1 MTSKISHSTDEQH
14 YLVHPKY
21 RADIDGLR
29 AIAVLSVVGFHAFPS
44 WIKGGFVGVDVFFV
58 ISGFLIS
65 SIIFESLDKGTFS
78 FHEFYARRIK
88 RIFPALILVM
98 LASYTLGW
106 FALLADEY
114 KQLGKH
120 IAASAGFV
128 SNFIF
133 WQEAGYFDNSADTK
147 PMLHLWS
154 LGIEEQFY
162 IIWPLLLYVAW
173 EKRFNALSI
182 CIAIAITS
190 FALNVIQVSGNAV
203 AVFYSPLTRFWELL
217 MGSFLAYIS
226 LHKITFGQNVIWR
239 CNTLLGNIVPNTVTG
254 NRVTFLRDFQ
264 SILGISLIGVA
275 VLLLNKERLFPGW
288 WALLPTVGAY
298 LIISAGTKAWF
309 NRKVLS
315 HRLLVWVGL
324 ISFPLYLWHWPLL
337 SFARIIGS
345 ETPSREVRI
354 AAVLVSIVLAWLT
367 YKLLE
372 KPIRYGQYSKTKVF
386 ILCVMMFGVGF
397 IGHNTDERNGLSF
410 RLKGFESSL
419 QEIKSVVEST
429 DGCKSIIPVKSR
441 YCLISDPSVPPTVA
455 LIGDSHSNRL
465 YSSLYWRYQSIGE
478 NLLQLGGGGCL
489 PFWDIET
496 GSVGNP
502 NNCAA
507 QMRPQLDY
515 VLGSESI
522 KTVIFMH
529 RGPVYIEGID
539 INSKNRIF
547 IKDLLNPNDLDG
559 KTIYA
564 KALTETIKRFAHA
577 KKRII
582 LIIDAP
588 EFDFDPMS
596 CVDAIRPM
604 SSIFKDRLDCRL
616 IKQDVDKRNYA
627 YIEIT
632 KLVAKSFDNVKIVN
646 LQDALCDKDFCYGV
660 KDGKLLY
667 KDSDHLNPFG
677 AEYVA
682 KQLWKQFQ

>member
-1 MTSKISHSTDEQH
+1 MTNKTPSPADERH
-14 YLVHPKY
+14 YLAHPKY

-29 AIAVLSVVGFHAFPS
+29 AIAVLSVVGFHAFPF

-98 LASYTLGW
+98 FASYIFGW
-106 FALLADEY
+106 FALFSDEY

-120 IAASAGFV
+120 IAAGAGFI
-128 SNFIF
+128 SNIIF
-133 WQEAGYFDNSADTK
+133 WQEAGYFDNTADVK

-162 IIWPLLLYVAW
+162 IIWPLILYAAW
-173 EKRFNALSI
+173 KKRLDALSI
-182 CIAIAITS
+182 CIVIAVTS
-190 FALNVIQVSGNAV
+190 FALNVIQVSGNAA

-226 LHKITFGQNVIWR
+226 LYKVTFGQNVIWR
-239 CNTLLGNIVPNTVTG
+239 CNTLLGNIFPNAVIR
-254 NRVTFLRDFQ
+254 NREIILRESQ
-264 SILGISLIGVA
+264 SIIGILFIGVA
-275 VLLLNKERLFPGW
+275 VLLLDKERLFPGW

-315 HRLLVWVGL
+315 HRLLLWVGL

-345 ETPSREVRI
+345 ETPSREIRI
-354 AAVLVSIVLAWLT
+354 AAVLASIVLAWLT
-367 YKLLE
+367 YQLLE
-372 KPIRYGQYSKTKVF
+372 RPIRYGKYSKTRVF
-386 ILCVMMFGVGF
+386 VLCTMMFGVGF

-410 RLKGFESSL
+410 RLKEFESSL

-441 YCLISDPSVPPTVA
+441 YCLISDPSMPPTVA

-496 GSVGNP
+496 GSLGNP

-515 VLGSESI
+515 VLGSPNI
-522 KTVIFMH
+522 KTVVFMH
-529 RGPVYIEGID
+529 RGPVYIEGMD
-539 INSKNRIF
+539 LSSKSKVF
-547 IKDLLNPNDLDG
+547 IKDLFRPNEQDG
-559 KTIYA
+559 KKIYA
-564 KALTETIKRFAHA
+564 QALAGTIEKFARA

-588 EFDFDPMS
+588 EFDYDPLS
-596 CVDAIRPM
+596 CIDAIRPM
-604 SSIFKDRLDCRL
+604 SNLFKNRPDCRL
-616 IKQDVDKRNYA
+616 IKKDVDKRNYA
-627 YIEIT
+627 YLEIT
-632 KLVAKSFDNVKIVN
+632 ESVAKLFDNVKVVN
-646 LQDALCDKDFCYGV
+646 LQDALCDKDFCYGIR
-660 KDGKLLY
+660 DGKLLY
-667 KDSDHLNPFG
+667 KDPDHLNPFG
-677 AEYVA
+677 AEYVT
-682 KQLWKQFQ
+682 KRLWEEFQ